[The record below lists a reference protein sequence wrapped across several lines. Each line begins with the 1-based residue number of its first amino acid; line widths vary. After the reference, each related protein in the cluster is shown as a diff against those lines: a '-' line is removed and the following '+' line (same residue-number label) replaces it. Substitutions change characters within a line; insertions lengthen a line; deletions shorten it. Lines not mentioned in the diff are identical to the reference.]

1 VSPDYFLFLV
11 VVALVGFGVVMV
23 YSASAILATD
33 RFRDPYFFLRKQCFW
48 ALLGLGALWATMGV
62 DYRRWRA
69 VVLPLLGL
77 AVFLLV
83 AVLLPG
89 FGQEINGT
97 RRWLRWGPVSFQP
110 TELAKLALVLYLADF
125 LARRQAQIG
134 SFWRGFLPP
143 LLVTAAMA
151 ALILKQPDLGSSV
164 ALVAVVLSTIYVA
177 GARLRHM
184 AVVALAAVPVIVL
197 LVTGASYRL
206 RRVFAFIDPWA
217 DPRGAGFQIIQS
229 YLALGGGGLTGRGLG
244 ESKQKLFY
252 LPEPHTD
259 FIFAIVGEEL
269 GFVGAVVTVVLF
281 GLLLWRGMR
290 IALRVADPF
299 GALAAI
305 GITAMLTTQALVNLG
320 VVVGLLP
327 TKGLPLPFVSFGGSS
342 LLVAMASVG
351 LLLNISLHQSV
362 APLGAADPGA
372 APVRRRAPAV
382 APGERRSGVGAL
394 S

>member
-1 VSPDYFLFLV
+1 MPRKVSPDYVLFLL
-11 VVALVGFGVVMV
+11 VALLLGVGVVMV
-23 YSASAILATD
+23 YSASAILATE

-48 ALLGLGALWATMGV
+48 AFLGLTVMWGAMSM
-62 DYRRWRA
+62 DYRRWRRF
-69 VVLPLLGL
+69 VLPLLTV
-77 AVFLLV
+77 AFALLV
-83 AVLLPG
+83 LVLIPAI
-89 FGQEINGT
+89 GQEINGT

-134 SFWRGFLPP
+134 RLWTGFLPP
-143 LLVTAAMA
+143 LLVTGAMA
-151 ALILKQPDLGSSV
+151 ALILRQPDLGSSV
-164 ALVAVVLSTIYVA
+164 ALVAVVLCMLFVA
-177 GARLRHM
+177 GARWVHM
-184 AVVALAAVPVIVL
+184 ALVGAAAVPVIAL
-197 LVTGASYRL
+197 AVTGASYRL
-206 RRVFAFIDPWA
+206 RRVFAFLDPWA

-269 GFVGAVVTVVLF
+269 GFVGAVIVVLLF
-281 GLLLWRGMR
+281 GLVLWRGAR

-299 GALAAI
+299 GALAAL
-305 GITAMLTTQALVNLG
+305 GITAMVGTQALVNLG

-342 LLVAMASVG
+342 LLVAMAGVG
-351 LLLNISLHQSV
+351 LLLNISMHGDAPGV
-362 APLGAADPGA
+362 ARPA
-372 APVRRRAPAV
+372 VRRAMAE
-382 APGERRSGVGAL
+382 ATS
-394 S
+394 